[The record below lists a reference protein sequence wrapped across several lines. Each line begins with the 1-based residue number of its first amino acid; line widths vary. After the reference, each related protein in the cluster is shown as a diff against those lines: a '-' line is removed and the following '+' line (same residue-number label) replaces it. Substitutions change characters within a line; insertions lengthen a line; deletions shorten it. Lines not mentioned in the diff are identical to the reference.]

1 MKEFEY
7 RIRNIFK
14 DHTTQ
19 ETAISRRHLE
29 IMLMTSDRMARR
41 TIEEARNIG
50 IPIVS
55 SSNGKGYWLNKEDYR
70 DIYLREVKARI
81 RAERQKI
88 DAYYSDDP
96 MQVTI
101 DEVI

>member
-1 MKEFEY
+1 MP
-7 RIRNIFK
+7 
-14 DHTTQ
+14 
-19 ETAISRRHLE
+19 
-29 IMLMTSDRMARR
+29 
-41 TIEEARNIG
+41 G
-50 IPIVS
+50 IWGYQLVS

-88 DAYYSDDP
+88 DAYYNEDP

-101 DEVI
+101 DEVM

>member
-1 MKEFEY
+1 MKDRIY
-7 RIRNIFK
+7 RIFNN
-14 DHTTQ
+14 HTTQ
-19 ETAISRRHLE
+19 ATAISRRELE
-29 IMLMTSDRMARR
+29 LELMTSDRAARR
-41 TIEEARNIG
+41 IIEDARKMG

-96 MQVTI
+96 DQITI
-101 DEVI
+101 EEVI